1 MKRAFFRRCGHAPPE
16 ALAPEDQAVVDAF
29 RALLAARKN
38 PQAWTPGCNQD
49 AAVRVGPFIERVRP
63 RPGDDHGPDLIAVCL
78 EHPGYPYTPY
88 PHRYTRKGWL
98 RCETKA
104 ILGVWN
110 PAYQMLTHAAAGL
123 DLPDDVGMAPALY
136 GVHVEAR
143 RKNNRGYILL
153 RLGPYTQA
161 RHTDRDVDR
170 LSAHLEG
177 KADTVLPGFT
187 LTVKGAVFD
196 VSDHLAYCDPYEA
209 DALALL
215 AAAVGREG
223 ATDIPGRGAPVT

>member
-1 MKRAFFRRCGHAPPE
+1 MKRPSFRRCDHALTE
-16 ALAPEDQAVVDAF
+16 ALALEDQAVVDAV

-38 PQAWTPGCNQD
+38 PQRWTPGCNQD
-49 AAVRVGPFIERVRP
+49 AAVRVGPFIERVCP

-78 EHPGYPYTPY
+78 EHPDYPYTPY

-98 RCETKA
+98 RCETAA

-110 PAYQMLTHAAAGL
+110 PAYRMLTHAAAGL
-123 DLPDDVGMAPALY
+123 DLPDDVGMTPALY

-143 RKNNRGYILL
+143 RKNNRGHILL

-177 KADTVLPGFT
+177 KEDEIMPGFT
-187 LTVKGAVFD
+187 LTVKGSLFD
-196 VSDHLAYCDPYEA
+196 VSDHLAYCDPYD
-209 DALALL
+209 DAVALL
-215 AAAVGREG
+215 AAAVGSEG
-223 ATDIPGRGAPVT
+223 APHPVSNTGRD